1 MATSVS
7 VKIADVDPTPEVIA
21 IARFA
26 GGTIELTKYGQWRPK
41 TKSESDRRF
50 MFIMRDKDVSQF
62 YSLGLGWPERAYQ
75 RLATDLANRVGF
87 DIELVPLPPR
97 KPTPFDKRLLDVIS

>member
-7 VKIADVDPTPEVIA
+7 VKIADVDPTPEVLA

-26 GGTIELTKYGQWRPK
+26 GGTIELTKDGKWRPK

-62 YSLGLGWPERAYQ
+62 YSLGLGWRERAYQ
-75 RLATDLANRVGF
+75 RLAANLANRVGF
-87 DIELVPLPPR
+87 DIELMPLPIP
-97 KPTPFDKRLLDVIS
+97 KPSRNDKRLLNVIS